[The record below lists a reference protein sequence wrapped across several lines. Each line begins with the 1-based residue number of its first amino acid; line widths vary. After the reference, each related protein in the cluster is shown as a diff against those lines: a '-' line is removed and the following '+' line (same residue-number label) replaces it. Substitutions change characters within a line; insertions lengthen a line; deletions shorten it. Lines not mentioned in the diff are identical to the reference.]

1 MKLWPRLRPFNRYRG
16 FLDSVTHR
24 SFINLRECL
33 RRLFKGLW
41 GKSIL
46 TLRKSREALHNHG
59 LASAAPPPGAI
70 RHWSDASLGLGCRA
84 PCSSQY

>member
-1 MKLWPRLRPFNRYRG
+1 MKLWPRLRPFNRYVG
-16 FLDSVTHR
+16 FLDSVTHL
-24 SFINLRECL
+24 SIINPRECL
-33 RRLFKGLW
+33 RRLPKGLR

-46 TLRKSREALHNHG
+46 TLRKSRKAPRTHR

-70 RHWSDASLGLGCRA
+70 RHWSGASLGLGCRA